1 MDDPAVCRRHRVE
14 FDRPAAGDGPLSH
27 APRQGSQLPRTPLA
41 VLLDVEHDAHGAPFG
56 SAEREVDEE
65 LERAQGLAAVA
76 DEQTCVA
83 ALDVDDGHLFAVAGA
98 AYGGYGVD
106 VHPVEEALHDA
117 ERGSGGAVSPRGGP
131 GAAAHQAEKPP
142 HGPGRASG
150 GAVSAG
156 DAPDADPGIF
166 RADAEDAAAPLA
178 NDVDFDFVATDAE
191 LQSCELDCLL
201 YCLR

>member
-1 MDDPAVCRRHRVE
+1 VDDPAVCRRHRVE

-117 ERGSGGAVSPRGGP
+117 ERGSGGAVS
-131 GAAAHQAEKPP
+131 
-142 HGPGRASG
+142 
-150 GAVSAG
+150 AG